1 MFGVYEGEIFALVF
15 VSMRRNVQI
24 FQVGTVRLGGNFMGA
39 KLNKERKEAVAASKE
54 RTAAAEQ

>member
-1 MFGVYEGEIFALVF
+1 MYQEMLDQVTCDIKEIPAMLDLEQQSYFALGYY
-15 VSMRRNVQI
+15 Q
-24 FQVGTVRLGGNFMGA
+24 MGA